1 MKKKYKFDDGTINEV
16 EIEKELY
23 EFIKEDELHNEN
35 YERKNRYWCPIRLD
49 QSEYEGNW
57 FKDNNTPQSLY
68 EYKESQKRVD
78 EFKKKLTPIQKRRLE
93 IRMENPG
100 ISYRKIAEIEGTDI
114 KTIRECFE
122 SIKKKYKNF
131 FTNTPSK

>member
-1 MKKKYKFDDGTINEV
+1 MKIKYFFDDGTVNEV

-23 EFIKEDELHNEN
+23 EFIKKEELVKEN
-35 YERKNRYWCPIRLD
+35 YERKNRYWCSIKLD
-49 QSEYEGNW
+49 QSDYEGDW

-68 EYKESQKRVD
+68 EEKESQKRVD
-78 EFKKKLTPIQKRRLE
+78 GFLKKLTPIQKRKLE
-93 IRMENPG
+93 IRMNNPR

-122 SIKKKYKNF
+122 AIKKK
-131 FTNTPSK
+131 PA